1 MHCFMKRIAMSRYL
15 IFWQLLFLH
24 SVLIAQDTIAFKI
37 TPAYDFIISDSNAI
51 SNSVALVPFYDK
63 LYTLKEKQ
71 ETTVS
76 ILHIGDS
83 HIQADYLTQAIRA
96 LLQHEFGNA
105 GRGLVFPGRV
115 GRTNESQTIYSSSSA
130 EWESKRIIYTNQPLP
145 IGIGAMTLQTKV
157 TEASILLKIKSLDSL
172 NNAFNKVTFFFQ
184 KNFTSYNLVVRDS
197 IGEYLAYVGPYTF
210 ETKNTSRILLP
221 LSVNQIEFQT
231 LQSTP
236 SQNQFTLFGLS
247 LENGKAGILYH
258 ATGGNGAKAKHYV
271 EASNFAEQTH
281 ELAPDLI
288 IISLG
293 TNEAIDHPYIDPK
306 FQSQL
311 DAFVNQL
318 KSNNPNALFLLTTPL
333 DFFKKKTR
341 RNPGVEVIREKIIAY
356 ADDHGYAY
364 WDLYTSGGGKHSA
377 DIWKKNNLMQPDGI
391 HFTKAGYILQGSL
404 LYEALIKGYNEYV
417 RYRHP

>member
-1 MHCFMKRIAMSRYL
+1 M
-15 IFWQLLFLH
+15 
-24 SVLIAQDTIAFKI
+24 AQDTVAFQI
-37 TPAYDFIISDSNAI
+37 IPTYDFIKSDSNSI
-51 SNSVALVPFYDK
+51 SNSVALAPFYDK
-63 LYTLKEKQ
+63 LYILKKEQ
-71 ETTVS
+71 QTVVS

-96 LLQHEFGNA
+96 LMQHEFGNA

-115 GRTNESQTIYSSSSA
+115 ARTNEPQTIRSSSSA

-145 IGIGAMTLQTKV
+145 IGIGAMTLQTKA
-157 TEASILLKIKSLDSL
+157 TEASILLQTKSLDSL
-172 NNAFNKVTFFFQ
+172 NNSFNKVTFFFQ
-184 KNFTSYNLVVRDS
+184 KDFSSYNLVVKDS
-197 IGEYLAYVGPYTF
+197 VGQYLAYVGPYTF

-231 LQSTP
+231 LQSSP

-247 LENGKAGILYH
+247 LENGKSGVLYH
-258 ATGGNGAKAKHYV
+258 ATGGNGAKAKHFV
-271 EASNFAEQTH
+271 EASYFAEQTH
-281 ELAPDLI
+281 ELTPDLI

-306 FQSQL
+306 FLTQL
-311 DAFVNQL
+311 DSLVTQL
-318 KSNNPNALFLLTTPL
+318 KSNNPDALFLLTTPI
-333 DFFKKKTR
+333 DFYKKKTR
-341 RNPGVEVIREKIIAY
+341 RNPGVEIIRSKIIEY
-356 ADDHGYAY
+356 ADAHGLAY

-377 DIWKKNNLMQPDGI
+377 DQWKNNDLMQPDGI
-391 HFTKAGYILQGSL
+391 HFNKAGYKLQASL

>member
-1 MHCFMKRIAMSRYL
+1 M
-15 IFWQLLFLH
+15 
-24 SVLIAQDTIAFKI
+24 AQDTVAFHI
-37 TPAYDFIISDSNAI
+37 TPTYDFIKSDSNSI
-51 SNSVALVPFYDK
+51 SNSVALAPFYDK
-63 LYTLKEKQ
+63 LYRLKKEQ
-71 ETTVS
+71 QTTVS

-83 HIQADYLTQAIRA
+83 HIQADYLTQAMRA
-96 LLQHEFGNA
+96 LMQHEFGNA

-115 GRTNESQTIYSSSSA
+115 ARTNEPQTIRSSSSA

-145 IGIGAMTLQTKV
+145 IGIGAMTLQTNA
-157 TEASILLKIKSLDSL
+157 TEASILLQTKSLDSL
-172 NNAFNKVTFFFQ
+172 NNSFNKVNFFFQ
-184 KNFTSYNLVVRDS
+184 KDFSSYNLVVKDS
-197 IGEYLAYVGPYTF
+197 TGQYLAYVGPYTY

-221 LSVNQIEFQT
+221 ISVNQIEFQT

-247 LENGKAGILYH
+247 LENGKPGVLYH
-258 ATGGNGAKAKHYV
+258 ATGGNGAKAKHFV

-306 FQSQL
+306 FLMQL
-311 DAFVNQL
+311 DTLVTQL
-318 KSNNPNALFLLTTPL
+318 KSNNPGALFLLTTPI
-333 DFFKKKTR
+333 DFYKKKTR
-341 RNPGVEVIREKIIAY
+341 RNPGVEIIRSKIVSY
-356 ADDHGYAY
+356 ADEEGYAY
-364 WDLYTSGGGKHSA
+364 WDLYTSSGGKHSA
-377 DIWKKNNLMQPDGI
+377 DQWKKNDLMQPDGI
-391 HFTKAGYILQGSL
+391 HFNKAGYKLQANL

>member
-1 MHCFMKRIAMSRYL
+1 MSRYL
-15 IFWQLLFLH
+15 IFWQLLFL
-24 SVLIAQDTIAFKI
+24 SAALIAQDTIAFQI
-37 TPAYDFIISDSNAI
+37 TPTYDFINSDSNTI

-63 LYTLKEKQ
+63 LYSLKKEQKNI
-71 ETTVS
+71 VS

-115 GRTNESQTIYSSSSA
+115 ARTNEPQTIRSSSAA
-130 EWESKRIIYTNQPLP
+130 EWESKRIIYINQPLP
-145 IGIGAMTLQTKV
+145 IGIGAMTIQTKSPQASLLLQT
-157 TEASILLKIKSLDSL
+157 KSLDSL
-172 NNAFNKVTFFFQ
+172 NNSFNKVTFFFQ
-184 KNFTSYNLVVRDS
+184 KDFSSYNLVVKDS
-197 IGEYLAYVGPYTF
+197 IGQYLAYVGPYTF

-221 LSVNQIEFQT
+221 ITVNQIEFQT

-247 LENGKAGILYH
+247 LENGKPGVLYH
-258 ATGGNGAKAKHYV
+258 ATGSNGAKVKHYV
-271 EASNFAEQTH
+271 EATDFVEQTH
-281 ELAPDLI
+281 ELTPDLI

-306 FQSQL
+306 FLSQL
-311 DAFVNQL
+311 DTFVTQL
-318 KSNNPNALFLLTTPL
+318 KSNNPQALFLLTTPN
-333 DFFKKKTR
+333 DFYKKKTR
-341 RNPGVEVIREKIIAY
+341 RNPGVEVIRNKIIEY
-356 ADDHGYAY
+356 ADQHGLAY

-377 DIWKKNNLMQPDGI
+377 DNWKKNNLMQPDGI